1 MGGSSVSI
9 YKSPDTALARN
20 ASTELG
26 LPSQEQ
32 MAALKEFC
40 GAMVGTPFLPKTFTV
55 NRSVDQQAGTLLA
68 VVLTGREMGL
78 LPMFSLRAFWLSPEG
93 RLGMYADSMLAIM
106 RSHGVKFKWLQNDN
120 KGCKIEANRE
130 GEEYVAQFSIEDAI
144 TANLSQKDVWR
155 RYPKAMCRA
164 RAIGETFR
172 SLCADM
178 GGTSM
183 YTQEELQDLEPE
195 SGYATVS
202 EQRHAEADAAALEDP
217 SLKIVVA
224 ETPVPVDKAPETAP
238 PPPVTQAP
246 TPVAQPAASEPP
258 PEPAGPPT
266 AKDIYTQ
273 LCNEILTKLV
283 AGSKPKHIKDWLR
296 GWFVKGPAKPTPE
309 EYNEALELLVDTLP
323 KYEAAR
329 KKLLEDAASMG
340 SQMREI
346 KDMPEAAEP
355 PEPEPE
361 AEEGGFS
368 LNPPDNPVDD
378 QIMQAT
384 GWQLNTAILAR
395 ETLKARAMMSEDKVL
410 NGLKAFG
417 LVGLENDDAYA
428 YLVLYHHSADG
439 PMLCREFADTSPSDL
454 IGLVQK
460 EAGLKSLTLDAL
472 SQDVEA
478 GIVKLLRER
487 GEKK

>member
-183 YTQEELQDLEPE
+183 
-195 SGYATVS
+195 
-202 EQRHAEADAAALEDP
+202 
-217 SLKIVVA
+217 
-224 ETPVPVDKAPETAP
+224 
-238 PPPVTQAP
+238 
-246 TPVAQPAASEPP
+246 
-258 PEPAGPPT
+258 
-266 AKDIYTQ
+266 
-273 LCNEILTKLV
+273 
-283 AGSKPKHIKDWLR
+283 
-296 GWFVKGPAKPTPE
+296 
-309 EYNEALELLVDTLP
+309 
-323 KYEAAR
+323 
-329 KKLLEDAASMG
+329 
-340 SQMREI
+340 
-346 KDMPEAAEP
+346 
-355 PEPEPE
+355 
-361 AEEGGFS
+361 
-368 LNPPDNPVDD
+368 
-378 QIMQAT
+378 
-384 GWQLNTAILAR
+384 
-395 ETLKARAMMSEDKVL
+395 
-410 NGLKAFG
+410 
-417 LVGLENDDAYA
+417 
-428 YLVLYHHSADG
+428 
-439 PMLCREFADTSPSDL
+439 
-454 IGLVQK
+454 
-460 EAGLKSLTLDAL
+460 
-472 SQDVEA
+472 
-478 GIVKLLRER
+478 
-487 GEKK
+487 